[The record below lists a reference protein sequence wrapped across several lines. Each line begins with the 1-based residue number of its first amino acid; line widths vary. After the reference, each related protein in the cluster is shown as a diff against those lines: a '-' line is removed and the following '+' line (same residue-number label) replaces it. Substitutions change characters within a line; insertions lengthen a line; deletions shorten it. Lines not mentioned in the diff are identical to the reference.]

1 MNQDQGWTINILDED
16 ENYIL
21 SDLFATNIAIEYEN
35 DYIFETENRMNHYRR
50 GTLHCIA
57 RSNSAQINL

>member
-1 MNQDQGWTINILDED
+1 MNQNQGWTINILDED

-35 DYIFETENRMNHYRR
+35 DYIF
-50 GTLHCIA
+50 
-57 RSNSAQINL
+57 